1 MEQKIPDILSK
12 DNYEAIIGWM
22 ATPGVE
28 APAFAS
34 EFMTTLDT
42 LYMNRSGQTIR
53 RRSAGVSTR
62 LSLEYIMSQADT
74 SVPDTPVHRD
84 TKPNPVLEDLTALAE
99 SLPEKT
105 TTNPQMNN
113 PRIEDNTLPLQ
124 DENGFKEAGLD
135 SIRLAGAVAWH
146 WSRLDSKITGG
157 RPVSMSFL
165 QMTLYII
172 YGTVLAERGTRIT
185 SEHPQM
191 WRFGPVFARAYSNLT
206 KRGISPNEEAAEEI
220 RHNDPSLDEFISRI
234 TRINAGKKLSDLS
247 KYHMSKS
254 SPWGQ
259 CNKRNPEKWSTHL
272 DDNELRDWFRH
283 IIDKSKSH

>member
-12 DNYEAIIGWM
+12 DNYEALMSWI
-22 ATPGVE
+22 ASPDSE
-28 APAFAS
+28 QPAFAS
-34 EFMTTLDT
+34 LFMTTLDA
-42 LYMNRSGQTIR
+42 LYMSRSEQTIR
-53 RRSAGVSTR
+53 RRPAGTAPSK
-62 LSLEYIMSQADT
+62 LSLEYIMSQAGRTESDRPLHKD
-74 SVPDTPVHRD
+74 V
-84 TKPNPVLEDLTALAE
+84 KPNPVLEDLTALAE

-105 TTNPQMNN
+105 S

-146 WSRLDSKITGG
+146 WSRLDRSLTGG

-165 QMTLYII
+165 QITLYII

-185 SEHPQM
+185 SERPQM

-206 KRGISPNEEAAEEI
+206 KRGISPNEKAAEEI
-220 RHNDPSLDEFISRI
+220 RHSDPSLDEFISRI

-259 CNKRNPEKWSTHL
+259 CNKRNPEKWSTPL

>member
-12 DNYEAIIGWM
+12 DNYEALMSWM
-22 ATPGVE
+22 TTPGSE
-28 APAFAS
+28 QPAFAS
-34 EFMTTLDT
+34 EFMTTLDA

-53 RRSAGVSTR
+53 RRPVGTAPSK
-62 LSLEYIMSQADT
+62 LSLEYIMSQAGRQK
-74 SVPDTPVHRD
+74 PDRPTHREV
-84 TKPNPVLEDLTALAE
+84 KPNPVLEDLTALAE
-99 SLPEKT
+99 SLPEKST
-105 TTNPQMNN
+105 

-146 WSRLDSKITGG
+146 WSRLDRSLTGG

-185 SEHPQM
+185 SERPQM
-191 WRFGPVFARAYSNLT
+191 WRFGPVFARAYSYLT

-220 RHNDPSLDEFISRI
+220 RHSDPSLDEFISRI

-259 CNKRNPEKWSTHL
+259 CNKRNPEKWSTPL
-272 DDNELRDWFRH
+272 DDNELRDWFRQL
-283 IIDKSKSH
+283 IDKSKTN

>member
-12 DNYEAIIGWM
+12 DNYEALMSWI
-22 ATPGVE
+22 ASPGSE
-28 APAFAS
+28 QPAFAS
-34 EFMTTLDT
+34 QFMTTLDA
-42 LYMNRSGQTIR
+42 LYMSRSEQTIR
-53 RRSAGVSTR
+53 RRPAGTTPSK
-62 LSLEYIMSQADT
+62 LSLEYIMSQAGRTESDRPLHKD
-74 SVPDTPVHRD
+74 V
-84 TKPNPVLEDLTALAE
+84 KPNPVLEDLTALAE

-105 TTNPQMNN
+105 S

-146 WSRLDSKITGG
+146 WSQLDRSLTGG

-185 SEHPQM
+185 SERPQM

-206 KRGISPNEEAAEEI
+206 KRGISPNEEATEEI
-220 RHNDPSLDEFISRI
+220 QHSDPSLDEFISRI

-259 CNKRNPEKWSTHL
+259 CNKRNPEKWSTPL